1 MEKYCCFDFIAV
13 HSTPERDRL
22 TCDGKHDPVFN
33 ILFDKSTIY
42 QYQYCYCLNRK
53 QLEQYW
59 DCVSKNREAIFPK
72 KCSVFDVFSKC
83 MLCREVADIWYK
95 LQKNY
100 FFHPN
105 EKVTADKPL
114 QPIKQHVFTATNNS
128 KFKIEIAKS
137 VPFDG
142 FPFYRQNSKLY
153 TWINGKWIH
162 DY

>member
-1 MEKYCCFDFIAV
+1 MEKSCCFDFDVAR
-13 HSTPERDRL
+13 STPGCDRL

-33 ILFDKSTIY
+33 ILFDKSTNE
-42 QYQYCYCLNRK
+42 YCYCLNRK

-59 DCVSKNREAIFPK
+59 DCVSKNREAICSK
-72 KCSVFDVFSKC
+72 KCSVFDVFNKC
-83 MLCREVADIWYK
+83 MLCRQVADIWYE
-95 LQKNY
+95 LQKN
-100 FFHPN
+100 FFFYPN
-105 EKVTADKPL
+105 EKFTADKHL
-114 QPIKQHVFTATNNS
+114 QPIKWHAFTGTNNS

-162 DY
+162 HY